1 MDGWTDRRTELELD
15 ATGVFIYLP
24 ILLDEHGHIQKSLV
38 SEPQESVLLKY
49 NNSKQ
54 KFCLIIYNLSN
65 QNI

>member
-24 ILLDEHGHIQKSLV
+24 MILDERGHILKSLV
-38 SEPQESVLLKY
+38 SEPQESFLYKY

-54 KFCLIIYNLSN
+54 ILQ
-65 QNI
+65 QNFV